1 MKWVK
6 DSVIVNFKMFSKFVI
21 IIFREKYFWN
31 VLDLSVLI
39 ETICNGKRLM
49 PQTERNLKTIYK
61 QVFDYHTFS

>member
-6 DSVIVNFKMFSKFVI
+6 DSVIVNFKTFSKFVI

-31 VLDLSVLI
+31 VLDLYVLI

-49 PQTERNLKTIYK
+49 PQPERNLKTIYK
-61 QVFDYHTFS
+61 QVYDYHTLS